1 MMQKQNDGHIFV
13 SDTEIADAEFQCKVT
28 ANDLL
33 LDLKV
38 LMKEYY
44 VATFSEDSGSLK
56 IALNNGQKFHLILL
70 EDSVHIN
77 AI

>member
-1 MMQKQNDGHIFV
+1 MQKQSGEHIFLP
-13 SDTEIADAEFQCKVT
+13 DTEIADAEFQCKVT

-44 VATFSEDSGSLK
+44 VATFSEDNGSLK

-70 EDSVHIN
+70 ED
-77 AI
+77 

>member
-1 MMQKQNDGHIFV
+1 MMQKQSDGHIFV
-13 SDTEIADAEFQCKVT
+13 PDTEIADAEFQCKVT

-44 VATFSEDSGSLK
+44 IATFSEDNDSLK
-56 IALNNGQKFHLILL
+56 IALNNGQKFRLILL
-70 EDSVHIN
+70 ED
-77 AI
+77 

>member
-1 MMQKQNDGHIFV
+1 MMQKQSDGHIFV
-13 SDTEIADAEFQCKVT
+13 PATEIADAEFQCKVT

-44 VATFSEDSGSLK
+44 VATFSEDNGSLK
-56 IALNNGQKFHLILL
+56 IALNNGQKFSLILL
-70 EDSVHIN
+70 ED
-77 AI
+77 

>member
-1 MMQKQNDGHIFV
+1 MMQKQSGEHIFLP
-13 SDTEIADAEFQCKVT
+13 DTEIADAEFQCKVT

-44 VATFSEDSGSLK
+44 IATFSEDNGSLK
-56 IALNNGQKFHLILL
+56 IALNNGQKFRLILL
-70 EDSVHIN
+70 ED
-77 AI
+77 

>member
-1 MMQKQNDGHIFV
+1 MRK
-13 SDTEIADAEFQCKVT
+13 FQCKVT

-44 VATFSEDSGSLK
+44 IATFSEDNGSLK
-56 IALNNGQKFHLILL
+56 IALNNGQKFRLILL
-70 EDSVHIN
+70 ED
-77 AI
+77 

>member
-1 MMQKQNDGHIFV
+1 MMQKQSGEHIFV
-13 SDTEIADAEFQCKVT
+13 PATEIADAEFQCKVT

-44 VATFSEDSGSLK
+44 VATFSEDNGSLK
-56 IALNNGQKFHLILL
+56 IALNNGQKFRLILL
-70 EDSVHIN
+70 ED
-77 AI
+77 

>member
-1 MMQKQNDGHIFV
+1 MMQKQSDGHIFV
-13 SDTEIADAEFQCKVT
+13 PDTEIADAEFQSKVT

-44 VATFSEDSGSLK
+44 IATFSEDNGSLK
-56 IALNNGQKFHLILL
+56 IALNNGQKFRLILL
-70 EDSVHIN
+70 ED
-77 AI
+77 